1 MNANL
6 TNKPKSGKRTW
17 QSITRELLAVSV
29 GLLSFGLAP
38 LIADA
43 QNVTSVNYKFEQVA
57 PQVQERFLNK
67 QNTSEDH
74 AGISHNIGDYVQ
86 PSIQD
91 ISLTLKTGQY
101 NQKAGEKIS
110 KEFGLGYKLS
120 GNGTMLY
127 MQPNLIRL
135 DGRLIG
141 MKAKFIMD
149 GFTQKI
155 HVGFINQTQDHSKA
169 PGKVTTLL
177 DLGLLNNFYLTYTT
191 AQYMG
196 TRQIDGAECA
206 LFRLSYQPGM
216 QDTSF
221 RLVWI
226 DTKEHM
232 IRRREE
238 HKQDG
243 TLHAIYLYRNP
254 VQIQGAWIPTEVD
267 AINADGEFVGQ
278 TFIQNPRL
286 NTGITEA
293 SFH

>member
-1 MNANL
+1 MHEMNANL
-6 TNKPKSGKRTW
+6 TNNHKSGKRTW

-43 QNVTSVNYKFEQVA
+43 QNITPVNYKFEQVA

-67 QNTSEDH
+67 ENTSENR
-74 AGISHNIGDYVQ
+74 AGVSRNIGDYVQ
-86 PSIQD
+86 PNIQD

-155 HVGFINQTQDHSKA
+155 HVGFINQTQDH
-169 PGKVTTLL
+169 
-177 DLGLLNNFYLTYTT
+177 
-191 AQYMG
+191 
-196 TRQIDGAECA
+196 
-206 LFRLSYQPGM
+206 
-216 QDTSF
+216 
-221 RLVWI
+221 
-226 DTKEHM
+226 
-232 IRRREE
+232 
-238 HKQDG
+238 
-243 TLHAIYLYRNP
+243 
-254 VQIQGAWIPTEVD
+254 
-267 AINADGEFVGQ
+267 
-278 TFIQNPRL
+278 
-286 NTGITEA
+286 
-293 SFH
+293 